1 MVVIKTNSFWANAL
15 ARSFAKSTG
24 LFTCIF
30 ACQNQRQAKD
40 TVAIPFATPTTE
52 SCQIKKTK
60 NFLLLILSCCKN

>member
-40 TVAIPFATPTTE
+40 TVAIPFATPTT
-52 SCQIKKTK
+52 
-60 NFLLLILSCCKN
+60 